1 MIIIILVMIA
11 VSSFLL
17 FTAVL
22 QMLFLSDKRM
32 EKRLN
37 RYLELNDNK
46 QLNRKKFNLLVRMQL
61 YKRTVRERVLT
72 KEKTSRLDAMLRLAG
87 VPLKPEEY
95 VLFQW
100 ISTALCAGV
109 CYLLLDQV
117 LGLAMG
123 AVIGFMLPRW
133 WIGKKRKARIKAF
146 NDGLLDMLT
155 TVIGSLRA
163 GFSFAQALKTVVDES
178 EGPVQE
184 EAEIVLKEMQYGT
197 SMEEA
202 LTEWKDRMPSE
213 DLDLMIQAI
222 LIQRQIGGNLAVI
235 LETIVQTIRDRG
247 RIQRQV
253 TTLTAQGR
261 MSGIVIGILPL
272 ALALILYLISSEYI
286 STLFHSR
293 IGIGMIVG
301 GLISGTIGF
310 VLIRKITQIE
320 V

>member
-1 MIIIILVMIA
+1 MIWIIVGMFA
-11 VSSFLL
+11 MSSYLL
-17 FTAVL
+17 FSGVL
-22 QMLFLSDKRM
+22 QLFFLSNKRM

-37 RYLELNDNK
+37 RFLELNDKK

-61 YKRTVRERVLT
+61 YKQTVRERVLT
-72 KEKTSRLDAMLRLAG
+72 KKKSTRLETMLRLSG

-95 VLFQW
+95 LIFQW

-109 CYLLLDQV
+109 FYLLFNQLLLLPV
-117 LGLAMG
+117 G
-123 AVIGFMLPRW
+123 AIAGFILPRW
-133 WIGKKRKARIKAF
+133 WIGRKRRARINAF
-146 NDGLLDMLT
+146 NEGLLDMLT

-163 GFSFAQALKTVVDES
+163 GFSFSQALKTVVDES
-178 EGPVQE
+178 EGPVRE

-197 SMEEA
+197 SMEDA
-202 LTEWKDRMPSE
+202 LTEWKERMPSE

-235 LETIVQTIRDRG
+235 LETIVQTIRDRS

-261 MSGIVIGILPL
+261 LSGTVIGLLPFALGL
-272 ALALILYLISSEYI
+272 ALYMIDSSYI
-286 STLFHSR
+286 GSLFTHPL
-293 IGIGMIVG
+293 GIGMVVA
-301 GLISGTIGF
+301 GLVSGVIGF
-310 VLIRKITQIE
+310 IFIRKITTIE

>member
-1 MIIIILVMIA
+1 MVWILLIMIGL
-11 VSSFLL
+11 SSFLL
-17 FTAVL
+17 VTAVL
-22 QMLFLSDKRM
+22 QLLFLTNKRM
-32 EKRLN
+32 DARLN
-37 RYLELNDNK
+37 RLLELNNKK
-46 QLNRKKFNLLVRMQL
+46 QLNRKKFSLLVRMQL
-61 YKRTVRERVLT
+61 YKQKIRERVLT
-72 KEKTSRLDAMLRLAG
+72 KKKSSRLEQMLRLSG

-109 CYLLLDQV
+109 VYLLLDH
-117 LGLAMG
+117 LLFLPIG
-123 AVIGFMLPRW
+123 AVTGFMLPRW
-133 WIGKKRKARIKAF
+133 WIGRKRRARVKAF

-178 EGPVQE
+178 DGPIRE
-184 EAEIVLKEMQYGT
+184 EAETVMKEMQYGT
-197 SMEEA
+197 SMEDA
-202 LTEWKDRMPSE
+202 LTEWKERMPSE

-235 LETIVQTIRDRG
+235 LETIVQTIRDRS

-261 MSGIVIGILPL
+261 MSGIVIGLLPF
-272 ALALILYLISSEYI
+272 ALGFLLYLISSEYI
-286 STLFHSR
+286 GTLFSSK
-293 IGIGMIVG
+293 IGIGLVVAALVSGVI
-301 GLISGTIGF
+301 GLMF
-310 VLIRKITQIE
+310 IRKITTIE

>member
-1 MIIIILVMIA
+1 MIWILLIMIGL
-11 VSSFLL
+11 SSFLL
-17 FTAVL
+17 VTAVL
-22 QMLFLSDKRM
+22 QLLFLSNKRM
-32 EKRLN
+32 DARLN
-37 RYLELNDNK
+37 RLLELNNKK
-46 QLNRKKFNLLVRMQL
+46 QLNRKKFSLLVRMQL
-61 YKRTVRERVLT
+61 YKQKIRERVLT
-72 KEKTSRLDAMLRLAG
+72 KKKSSRLEQMLRLSG

-109 CYLLLDQV
+109 IYLLLDHV
-117 LGLAMG
+117 LFLPVG
-123 AVIGFMLPRW
+123 AIAGFMLPRW
-133 WIGKKRKARIKAF
+133 WIGRKRRARVKAF

-178 EGPVQE
+178 DGPIRE
-184 EAEIVLKEMQYGT
+184 EAETVMKEMQYGT

-202 LTEWKDRMPSE
+202 LTEWKERMPSE

-235 LETIVQTIRDRG
+235 LETIVQTIRDRS

-261 MSGIVIGILPL
+261 MSGIVIGLLPF
-272 ALALILYLISSEYI
+272 ALGFLLYLISSEYI
-286 STLFHSR
+286 GTLFSSK
-293 IGIGMIVG
+293 IGIGLVVG
-301 GLISGTIGF
+301 ALVSGVIGF
-310 VLIRKITQIE
+310 MFIRKITTIE

>member
-1 MIIIILVMIA
+1 MIWILVAMFA

-17 FTAVL
+17 FAAVL
-22 QMLFLSDKRM
+22 QLLFLSNKRLD
-32 EKRLN
+32 KRLN
-37 RYLELNDNK
+37 RLLDLNDKK

-72 KEKTSRLDAMLRLAG
+72 KKKSTRLENMLRLAG

-95 VLFQW
+95 ILFQW
-100 ISTALCAGV
+100 ISTALGGGFF
-109 CYLLLDQV
+109 YLLSGQWLLLPV
-117 LGLAMG
+117 G
-123 AVIGFMLPRW
+123 AVAGLLLPRW
-133 WIGKKRKARIKAF
+133 WIGRKRRARIQAF

-178 EGPVQE
+178 EGPVRE
-184 EAEIVLKEMQYGT
+184 EAETVLKEMQYGT
-197 SMEEA
+197 SMEDA
-202 LTEWKDRMPSE
+202 LTEWKERMPSE

-235 LETIVQTIRDRG
+235 LETIVQTIRDRV
-247 RIQRQV
+247 RIQGQV

-261 MSGIVIGILPL
+261 ISGVVIGALPF
-272 ALALILYLISSEYI
+272 ALGLVLYLIDPSYI
-286 STLFHSR
+286 GSLFSHP
-293 IGIGMIVG
+293 IGIGMVVA
-301 GLISGTIGF
+301 GLVSGTIGF
-310 VLIRKITQIE
+310 ILIRKITTIE